1 MIRATVVGG
10 AGYAGGE
17 LLRVLA
23 GHPEIEL
30 AQVTSERLAGK
41 PVASVHPPLRGRTEL
56 VFTSREALEPVDVV
70 FSALAHGKSSAL
82 IEQLR
87 AAAPVSIDL
96 GADFRLRDA
105 SDYPRWYGWT
115 HPVPALL
122 DSAVYG
128 LAELHRAE
136 IAGASLIAMG
146 GCLATASILGLAPL
160 ACSGVLDA
168 TMPIVVEAKVGS
180 SAGGAQPGEA
190 THHAHRSGEL
200 RSYAPTGHRH
210 TAEIAQELHLGA
222 TAPGVAFSATAV
234 EAVRGVLVTA
244 HAFLDADLD
253 DRDLWQLYRSRYA
266 TEPFVRIVK
275 SRTGLFRSPNPK
287 LLSGTNY
294 CDVSFERDP
303 HSRRVVVT
311 AALDNLV
318 KGSAGQAVQAC
329 NVRHGFPETL
339 GLEFGG
345 LYPI

>member
-1 MIRATVVGG
+1 MIRAAVVGG

-17 LLRVLA
+17 VLRLLA
-23 GHPEIEL
+23 GHPEVDVT
-30 AQVTSERLAGK
+30 QVTSERFTGK

-56 VFTSREALEPVDVV
+56 RFSSRETLRDADVV
-70 FSALAHGKSSAL
+70 FAAMSHGESSGA

-87 AAAPVSIDL
+87 GAAPVVIDL
-96 GADFRLRDA
+96 GADFRLRDP
-105 SDYPRWYGWT
+105 DEYPRWYGWA
-115 HPVPALL
+115 HPSPALL
-122 DSAVYG
+122 GTAVYG

-136 IAGASLIAMG
+136 IASATLIATG

-160 ACSGVLDA
+160 ACAGLLDPA
-168 TMPIVVEAKVGS
+168 IPLVVEAKVGS
-180 SAGGAQPGEA
+180 SAGGARAGDA
-190 THHAHRSGEL
+190 THHAHRSGEI

-210 TAEIAQELHLGA
+210 TAEIAQELQVGPA
-222 TAPGVAFSATAV
+222 SQGVAFSATAV
-234 EAVRGVLVTA
+234 EAVRGVLITA
-244 HAFLDADLD
+244 HAYVNADLD
-253 DRDLWQLYRSRYA
+253 DRELWRVYRSRYGS
-266 TEPFVRIVK
+266 EPFVRIVK
-275 SRTGLFRSPNPK
+275 SRTGLHRSPSPK
-287 LLSGTNY
+287 LLAGTNY
-294 CDVSFERDP
+294 CDISFERDS